1 MGHLDGTVDSTANY
15 GVKGENGNP
24 APSKPYDIFSGDS
37 PVCGVWGDAPN
48 FTGVMGTSNAG
59 EGVWGGSQT
68 SPGPIPNQTLYGR
81 YGFLGGNDP
90 VYSQDAGACGGSS
103 QQGVFGHSTGA
114 AGTGVYGNGYYALRG
129 DSPNGTG
136 FIGGIDPQYKQKA
149 GVYGSSPDQ
158 GVVGASTGG
167 IGTAVYGDSTTG
179 YAIRGDTTTGTA
191 ISGTASNG
199 GFAAQFNGNIAVTN
213 GASSFGGT
221 VAITGAASV
230 TGTVTAYDVVLTN
243 SDCAEDFDI
252 AETSG
257 AEPGAV
263 MVLDESGRLRPNEVA
278 YDKRVVGVISGAG
291 PFRPG
296 ITLGRLSSDAKR
308 MPIAL
313 LGKVYCKVD
322 GDYASVEVGDLLTT
336 SATRG
341 HAMKATQL
349 DGAVG
354 SVIGKALQ
362 SLASGRGLIPILVVL
377 Q

>member
-1 MGHLDGTVDSTANY
+1 
-15 GVKGENGNP
+15 
-24 APSKPYDIFSGDS
+24 
-37 PVCGVWGDAPN
+37 
-48 FTGVMGTSNAG
+48 
-59 EGVWGGSQT
+59 
-68 SPGPIPNQTLYGR
+68 
-81 YGFLGGNDP
+81 
-90 VYSQDAGACGGSS
+90 
-103 QQGVFGHSTGA
+103 
-114 AGTGVYGNGYYALRG
+114 
-129 DSPNGTG
+129 
-136 FIGGIDPQYKQKA
+136 
-149 GVYGSSPDQ
+149 
-158 GVVGASTGG
+158 
-167 IGTAVYGDSTTG
+167 
-179 YAIRGDTTTGTA
+179 
-191 ISGTASNG
+191 
-199 GFAAQFNGNIAVTN
+199 
-213 GASSFGGT
+213 
-221 VAITGAASV
+221 
-230 TGTVTAYDVVLTN
+230 
-243 SDCAEDFDI
+243 
-252 AETSG
+252 
-257 AEPGAV
+257 